1 MRRKVLTMIM
11 AIAMVVSLASCT
23 KTAESSKNTEATKVS
38 ETVSSAKNESTT
50 PTIDAI
56 KASGK
61 LRMATG
67 TYVPFEYRDADNKIV
82 GFDVDLGQIIADKL
96 GVELEVMDMPF
107 TSIIP
112 SIEKGEYD
120 LAIAAMYDKPARRE
134 VVLMSDSYMKTG
146 MVLVTLKGNENNIES
161 LADCD
166 GLKVGVKAGATSQVV
181 AEDAMKSSD
190 VKYDIVGYDDTIGCV
205 SDLIAG
211 RVDVVVNDLL
221 NQKEIN
227 KTNDK
232 VEIVSDPFTNADL
245 SIAVAKGNE
254 DLMDLVNEIIADY
267 QQDGTYDKLF
277 DKWIN

>member
-1 MRRKVLTMIM
+1 MKRKVLTMIT
-11 AIAMVVSLASCT
+11 AVALVVSLVGCA
-23 KTAESSKNTEATKVS
+23 KTAETS
-38 ETVSSAKNESTT
+38 ETTKATTASTVASTT

-56 KASGK
+56 KESGT

-67 TYVPFEYRDADNKIV
+67 TYVPFEYRDNDNNIV
-82 GFDVDLGQIIADKL
+82 GFDIDLGQIMADKL
-96 GVELEVMDMPF
+96 GVKLEVMDMPF

-120 LAIAAMYDKPARRE
+120 LAIAAMYDKPSRRE

-146 MVLVTLKGNENNIES
+146 MVLVTLAGNENNIKS

-181 AEDAMKSSD
+181 AEDGMKDSD
-190 VKYDIVGYDDTIGCV
+190 VKYDIIGYDDTIGCV

-245 SIAVAKGNE
+245 SIAVAKGND
-254 DLMDLVNEIIADY
+254 DLMDFVNQTIAEY

>member
-1 MRRKVLTMIM
+1 MRRKVLTVIM

-23 KTAESSKNTEATKVS
+23 KTAESSKNTEATNVS
-38 ETVSSAKNESTT
+38 ETVSSAKVESTT

-82 GFDVDLGQIIADKL
+82 GFDVDLGQLIADKL

-146 MVLVTLKGNENNIES
+146 MVLVTLKGNEHNIES

-181 AEDAMKSSD
+181 AEDAMKNSD

-245 SIAVAKGNE
+245 SIAVAKGND
-254 DLMDLVNEIIADY
+254 DLMDFVNTIIADY

>member
-23 KTAESSKNTEATKVS
+23 KTAESSKNTEATKAT

>member
-1 MRRKVLTMIM
+1 MKRKVLTMIM
-11 AIAMVVSLASCT
+11 AIALVVSLASCT
-23 KTAESSKNTEATKVS
+23 KTAESTKTAEATKAS
-38 ETVSSAKNESTT
+38 ETAASTEVASTT

-67 TYVPFEYRDADNKIV
+67 TYVPFEYRDSDNKIV

-146 MVLVTLKGNENNIES
+146 MVLVTLKGNENNIKS

-181 AEDAMKSSD
+181 AEDAMKNSD

>member
-1 MRRKVLTMIM
+1 MKRKVLTVIM

-23 KTAESSKNTEATKVS
+23 KTAESSKNTEATNVS
-38 ETVSSAKNESTT
+38 ETVSSAKVESTT

-82 GFDVDLGQIIADKL
+82 GFDVDLGQLIADKL

-112 SIEKGEYD
+112 SVEKGEYD

-146 MVLVTLKGNENNIES
+146 MVLVTLKGNEHNIKS

-181 AEDAMKSSD
+181 AEDAMKNSD
-190 VKYDIVGYDDTIGCV
+190 VKYDIVGYEDTIGCV

-245 SIAVAKGNE
+245 SIAVAKGN
-254 DLMDLVNEIIADY
+254 DNLMDFVNTIIADY

>member
-1 MRRKVLTMIM
+1 MRRKVLTVIM

-82 GFDVDLGQIIADKL
+82 GFDVDLGQLIADKL

-146 MVLVTLKGNENNIES
+146 MVLVTLKGNEHNIES

-181 AEDAMKSSD
+181 AEDAMKNSD

-245 SIAVAKGNE
+245 SIAVAKGND
-254 DLMDLVNEIIADY
+254 DLMDFVNTIIADY